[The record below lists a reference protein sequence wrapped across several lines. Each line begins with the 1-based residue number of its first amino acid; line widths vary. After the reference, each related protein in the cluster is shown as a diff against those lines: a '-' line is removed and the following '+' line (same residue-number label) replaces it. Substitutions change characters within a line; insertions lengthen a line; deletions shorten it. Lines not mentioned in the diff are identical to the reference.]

1 MPLLS
6 DVIVHASIIRP
17 NFEKNPPRRLVFL
30 LAFFIRSFFLF
41 RSEEEILG
49 TERLWKF
56 WKERFGVENGGRE
69 RERERERLA
78 CADRVGLDPTGIRR
92 DRDDDEPG

>member
-41 RSEEEILG
+41 RSAEEILG

-56 WKERFGVENGGRE
+56 WKERFGVENGE
-69 RERERERLA
+69 REREGEGA
-78 CADRVGLDPTGIRR
+78 VGVRG
-92 DRDDDEPG
+92 